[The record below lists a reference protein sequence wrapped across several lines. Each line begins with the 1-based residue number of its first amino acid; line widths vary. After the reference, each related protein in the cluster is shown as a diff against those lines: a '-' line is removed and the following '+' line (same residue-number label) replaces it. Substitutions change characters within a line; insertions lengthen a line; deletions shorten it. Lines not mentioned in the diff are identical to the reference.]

1 MSQIYSVMFHDLYD
15 IGGESTQGAINWKEF
30 QKIVEVI
37 RKSDLISSAE
47 VLNDSTTEDLEQ
59 KIFITFDDGLLRQ
72 FELGLDWL
80 DKLDIVACFFVHTS
94 PLLGDY
100 DVHQL
105 LRTLKNSNIFQGV
118 EEFNKKFIN
127 HLQSDYTQHEIDK
140 IDNSFSQK
148 GYFNQFT
155 FYSDSDKKL
164 RFIRDHYISQDEYKE
179 KAISFIHSF
188 NIDTDSLAEDTYMT
202 GDNLKTIAERGHVV
216 GLHSHSHPSN
226 LGSLSD
232 QEQFTELK
240 RNKEVIES
248 MIGIPPKTISYPSN
262 SYNSQTISHLIDLD
276 IYSGFRADDK
286 ITKAPYELAR
296 IDARMFYEEII

>member
-15 IGGESTQGAINWKEF
+15 IGRESTQGAINWKEF
-30 QKIVEVI
+30 QKIVEAI

-47 VLNDSTTEDLEQ
+47 MLNDSREEDLEK
-59 KIFITFDDGLLRQ
+59 KIFITFDDGLLKQ
-72 FELGLDWL
+72 FEIGLDWL

-105 LRTLKNSNIFQGV
+105 LRTLKNSNIFQDV

-127 HLQSDYTQHEIDK
+127 HLQSGYSQEEVDK
-140 IDNSFSQK
+140 INNSFNK
-148 GYFNQFT
+148 EGYFNQFT

-164 RFIRDHYISQDEYKE
+164 RFIRDFYFSQDEYKE
-179 KAISFIHSF
+179 KAISFMHSF
-188 NIDTDSLAEDTYMT
+188 NIDSDSLAKDTYMT
-202 GDNLKTIAERGHVV
+202 GDNLKAIAERGHVV

-226 LGSLSD
+226 LGSLSV
-232 QEQFTELK
+232 QGQLTELK

-248 MIGIPPKTISYPSN
+248 IIGIPPKTISYPSN
-262 SYNSQTISHLIDLD
+262 SYNSDTISHLIDLD
-276 IYSGFRADDK
+276 IHSGFRADDK
-286 ITKAPYELAR
+286 INKAPYELPR
-296 IDARMFYEEII
+296 IDARIFYEEIV